1 MGTPAVTRQGNGAKR
16 LAIWICLLGLP
27 LAYEASTLLSG
38 PGRFYSGD
46 IWYWFSGFQVRL
58 ALTAIGA
65 ASVAWALRRSG
76 ERLTDIG
83 WPRRLRWWEV
93 LGIVAV
99 LAGAAAVA
107 LQHPAHVS
115 TQVAF
120 VTASTPATPLER
132 WALLLLA
139 VVEALVQETIWR
151 GALITWLEPSLG
163 RFGAALVSAA
173 SFSFYHPGFTF
184 NGVQLAVAAL
194 VAVVYTLLFLW
205 RRSIGP
211 SAFLHFVLTA
221 GQLLAPV

>member
-1 MGTPAVTRQGNGAKR
+1 MKAPAVTQQGNGAKR
-16 LAIWICLLGLP
+16 LAIWVCLLGLP

-38 PGRFYSGD
+38 PGSFYSGN
-46 IWYWFSGFQVRL
+46 IWYWFSGFQVRI
-58 ALTAIGA
+58 ALSVIGA
-65 ASVAWALRRSG
+65 AVVLWALRRSG
-76 ERLTDIG
+76 EGLTGIG
-83 WPRRLRWWEV
+83 WPRRLRLWEI
-93 LGIVAV
+93 LGIMVV
-99 LAGAAAVA
+99 LAGAVAVT

-132 WALLLLA
+132 WALLVLA

-163 RFGAALVSAA
+163 RFGAALASAA
-173 SFSFYHPGFTF
+173 SFTFYHPGFTF
-184 NGVQLAVAAL
+184 NGTQLAVAAL
-194 VAVVYTLLFLW
+194 VAATYTLLFLW

-211 SAFLHFVLTA
+211 SAFLHFLLTA